1 MLTVGN
7 SQVANS
13 SSTLSESA
21 EKSYAITDFSSTAPA
36 EPSPFLEE
44 APPEWYGLAFFKF
57 FLKKLHSKGNYAM
70 RIILLGAPGA
80 GKGTQAQFIMEKY
93 GIPQISTGD
102 MLRAAVKAGSEL
114 GKQAKEIMD
123 AGKLVTDEL
132 VIALVKERIAQDD
145 CRNGFLLDGFPRTI
159 PQADAMKEAGINVD
173 HVIEF
178 DVPDELIVER
188 IIGRRVHAASGRVYH
203 VKFNPPKVEGKDDVT
218 GEELT
223 IRKDDQEDTV
233 RKRLV
238 EYHQQTAP
246 LVNYYQ
252 QEAAAN
258 HTRYHKIDGTR
269 QVSEVSAELARIL
282 G

>member
-1 MLTVGN
+1 
-7 SQVANS
+7 
-13 SSTLSESA
+13 
-21 EKSYAITDFSSTAPA
+21 
-36 EPSPFLEE
+36 
-44 APPEWYGLAFFKF
+44 
-57 FLKKLHSKGNYAM
+57 M

-80 GKGTQAQFIMEKY
+80 GKGTQAQFIMEKF

-114 GKQAKEIMD
+114 GLKAKELMD
-123 AGKLVTDEL
+123 NGKLVTDEL
-132 VIALVKERIAQDD
+132 VIALVKERIKQDD

-173 HVIEF
+173 FVLEF
-178 DVPDELIVER
+178 DVPDEIIVER

-203 VKFNPPKVEGKDDVT
+203 VTFNPPKVENKDDVT

-238 EYHQQTAP
+238 EYHDLTAP
-246 LVNYYQ
+246 LVAYYQ
-252 QEAAAN
+252 KEADAGN
-258 HTRYHKIDGTR
+258 TKYFKIDGTR
-269 QVSEVSAELARIL
+269 KVTEVSEELAKIL

>member
-1 MLTVGN
+1 
-7 SQVANS
+7 
-13 SSTLSESA
+13 
-21 EKSYAITDFSSTAPA
+21 
-36 EPSPFLEE
+36 
-44 APPEWYGLAFFKF
+44 
-57 FLKKLHSKGNYAM
+57 M

-80 GKGTQAQFIMEKY
+80 GKGTQAQFIMEKF

-114 GKQAKEIMD
+114 GLKAKELMD
-123 AGKLVTDEL
+123 NGKLVTDEL
-132 VIALVKERIAQDD
+132 VIALVKERIKQDD

-173 HVIEF
+173 FVLEF
-178 DVPDELIVER
+178 DVPDEIIVER
-188 IIGRRVHAASGRVYH
+188 IIGRRLHAPSGRVYH
-203 VKFNPPKVEGKDDVT
+203 VTFNPPKVENKDDVT

-238 EYHQQTAP
+238 EYHDLTAP
-246 LVNYYQ
+246 LVAYYQ
-252 QEAAAN
+252 KEADAGN
-258 HTRYHKIDGTR
+258 TKYFKIDGTR
-269 QVSEVSAELARIL
+269 KVTEVSEELAKIL